1 MTASRN
7 DTASGGQP
15 STKAFPA
22 QGDRDEMAEEL
33 ARLKDRHRKLRDR
46 VTSIRHY
53 AGDHLPAKP
62 GLVIVKMLED
72 ALKV

>member
-15 STKAFPA
+15 PTEAFPA
-22 QGDRDEMAEEL
+22 QGDRGEMAEEL
-33 ARLKDRHRKLRDR
+33 ARLKDRHRKLRDS